1 MKLSEAL
8 EFYRNSAYLSF
19 LLGIILIIRG
29 LLFFDS
35 SLLQLLKSLVLPVI
49 YFYITVKFFN
59 RDGYRFS
66 LSEALFFLLT
76 ILIPFLF
83 MIHLINAL
91 FIFAVLKIIIDLIL
105 IFLGVLG
112 FIYYVYY

>member
-1 MKLSEAL
+1 MKLSEAS

-19 LLGIILIIRG
+19 ILGIILIIRA
-29 LLFFDS
+29 LLFFDFS
-35 SLLQLLKSLVLPVI
+35 ILQSLKSLVLPVI
-49 YFYITVKFFN
+49 CFYITVKFFN

-76 ILIPFLF
+76 LLIPFLF
-83 MIHLINAL
+83 MINLIHAL
-91 FIFAVLKIIIDLIL
+91 FTFAVFKIIIDLIL
-105 IFLGVLG
+105 IALGVLG